1 MSNPIV
7 PVIEYGSLAKITR
20 DIPADDHNH
29 ALHLGQLI
37 EIEDYV
43 SAEEADDGIPFYW
56 ASTHGTGNMNDVS
69 VNADCV
75 ELVKTAAQMNARRI
89 PTVTEIHDFL
99 GSALLSNGEGFSVTE
114 TDRDGENGVEIA
126 GRTEDG
132 LRFAA
137 TIRITSLYEADF

>member
-1 MSNPIV
+1 MNNPIV
-7 PVIEYGSLAKITR
+7 PMIEYGSLAKIIR

-29 ALHLGQLI
+29 ALHEGQLI

-56 ASTHGTGNMNDVS
+56 ASTHGTGNQNDVS

-75 ELVKTAAQMNARRI
+75 ELVKTAEQMQARRI
-89 PTVTEIHDFL
+89 PTVTEIRDFL
-99 GSALLSNGEGFSVTE
+99 SSALLDDGEGFSVTE

-126 GRTEDG
+126 GQTDDG
-132 LRFAA
+132 LRFAG
-137 TIRITSLYEADF
+137 TIRITSLFEADF